1 MWTYIILI
9 IYSKLDLKT
18 CLEHVIKN
26 VAIIKAS
33 LFQFAAV
40 FTLDNRGLQIVLI
53 MIIMMM
59 MIIIIV
65 VVRPIG
71 YFCLN

>member
-26 VAIIKAS
+26 VTIIKAS

-40 FTLDNRGLQIVLI
+40 FTLDNRGLHWGFVGVL
-53 MIIMMM
+53 
-59 MIIIIV
+59 
-65 VVRPIG
+65 
-71 YFCLN
+71 

>member
-26 VAIIKAS
+26 VTLIIMAS
-33 LFQFAAV
+33 LFQFATV
-40 FTLDNRGLQIVLI
+40 FTLDNRGLHWGFVGVL
-53 MIIMMM
+53 
-59 MIIIIV
+59 
-65 VVRPIG
+65 
-71 YFCLN
+71 